1 MTFQVPKMGREPI
14 IGASMRQRVLLL
26 AADIDLRA
34 MIARELQSSGFAVEL
49 ASDCERAL
57 KLVAEDNFQNAIV
70 ALGAGAAILPTVRSL
85 NDAAQHLLVLAERA
99 DELALLQRSFPGIE
113 VLFLDRS
120 NEDVIVKRIG
130 EIVKLAGR
138 GRDAAS
144 PVGKVLRI
152 GSCTVDLAGHI
163 LVDAAGRETG
173 LTRAEAELLQELS
186 SNPRQILSRER
197 LRHAVTHRR
206 RNRFGEGAEPFDRSI
221 DMLVARLRRKIEPDP
236 KAPQFL
242 LTVAGVGYKLVARP
256 TSDAK
261 SPQAKPGEPERRQIT
276 ALCCSLVGAME
287 LALSFDPEDLSQVT
301 KSFHDAAAAAVTRL
315 GGTIAYVTPDQ
326 ILAIFGYPEAHEDD
340 AERAVNAGLDA
351 LANVGEIISP
361 RGDPLRS
368 RVGIATGLALASPT
382 EIVGGPSA
390 IATAVGAVAP
400 PGAILITAST
410 HRRLSSAFACD
421 ELEQY
426 AVAGLNAP
434 VAACRV
440 TARRAVK
447 SRFKATRS
455 KKDIQLVGRAHEFQE
470 LVALWQRANGGDGQ
484 VALISGEPGIGKS
497 HLCEFLLEQLTEQ
510 AHLTLRYQCS
520 PDHVNSP
527 FYPIISYI
535 EHAVGFEPSDTAEIK
550 VKKLKGALAQI
561 GKVTQ
566 EDVYLHAR
574 LLSVPIP
581 EPASLRGLTPR
592 RQKDLTI
599 AALIRYLQGIAYKQ
613 PVVIIFADAHWIDSS
628 TNELMDRVISSIK
641 AARILLLIEFRPE
654 FASQWLGGSHV
665 TVLHLERLGREQS
678 LAIVRQ
684 ETGGKKLP
692 QEVEDQIIDR
702 TDGVPLFI
710 EELTKTILES
720 GSIDEVANEYGAKA
734 PLESLTV
741 PTSLL
746 DSLTARLD
754 RIGTARNVAQI
765 GAVIGREFSG
775 ALLAAVAS
783 ESASSL
789 QASLA
794 RLTESGLVSAVGS
807 FPDETYAF
815 KHALVRDAAYETL
828 PRPRR
833 QSLHRRIAEAV
844 EHSFCFTAE
853 TQPELLAH
861 HLLQAGLV
869 TRAVEY
875 LQRAG
880 RRAIER
886 SANAEAIAHLT
897 RALEL
902 LRSIGD
908 AQHRSAQFRLEA
920 LLSQALIARYG
931 YAAQKTRDV
940 LLHASTLIEES
951 TEPAHKFTVLYG
963 LWASHYVGGE
973 AAKQRSSAAEFL
985 AAAERTG
992 DPATMCVG
1000 HRIIGTTQLTM
1011 GEFPDALRHLKQARA
1026 LYDSTGH
1033 TGYRHQFGQD
1043 IGASTLSYLSWA
1055 LWHVGCFEQ
1064 ASRTADDA
1072 IALAERLPHPHTL
1085 VYTICHARAFM
1096 DLFQRRFQGMRD
1108 YAGLVVAACTD
1119 NGLLHWVNCGEIF
1132 RGWATVCE
1140 GDVDRGIQLL
1150 NDGLAAWQHGGA
1162 RLWMPMFLMLQ
1173 AESYAKAGR
1182 PGAALKSID
1191 RAIASCESSGERW
1204 AMAEVLRSK
1213 AALLSH
1219 AGAAKRGEVE
1229 AILLASL
1236 DLGRRQG
1243 ARSWELRASCDLSR
1257 LWQRQ
1262 SRDIEAYRLLQSVY
1276 DQFTEGFDTKDL
1288 HDARRLLVNLGRKAA
1303 KTAKLAGSGRSAR
1316 VGKRRRPPSSAHR
1329 TERSRH

>member
-1 MTFQVPKMGREPI
+1 
-14 IGASMRQRVLLL
+14 MRPRVLLL
-26 AADIDLRA
+26 AGDIDLRA
-34 MIARELQSSGFAVEL
+34 RIARELQSSGFAVEL
-49 ASDCERAL
+49 ASDEKRAL
-57 KLVAEDNFQNAIV
+57 KLAAEGNFQKAIV
-70 ALGAGAAILPTVRSL
+70 AVGADAANLPTVLSL
-85 NDAAQHLLVLAERA
+85 NAAAQQVLVLAERA
-99 DELALLQRSFPGIE
+99 DDLALLHRSLPGTE
-113 VLFLDRS
+113 VLLLDRS
-120 NEDVIVKRIG
+120 NEEAVVKRIG

-144 PVGKVLRI
+144 PVGKILRI
-152 GSCTVDLAGHI
+152 GSCTVDLAGHV
-163 LVDAAGRETG
+163 LVNAAGRETN
-173 LTRAEAELLQELS
+173 LTRAEAELLQELAS
-186 SNPRQILSRER
+186 HPRGILSRER

-206 RNRFGEGAEPFDRSI
+206 RNRFDESAEPFDRSI
-221 DMLVARLRRKIEPDP
+221 DMLVARLRRKIEPDAE
-236 KAPQFL
+236 APQFL
-242 LTVAGVGYKLVARP
+242 LTVPGVGYKLIARP
-256 TSDAK
+256 ISGAESSQTK
-261 SPQAKPGEPERRQIT
+261 LGEPERRQIT
-276 ALCCSLVGAME
+276 ALCCSLVGAMD
-287 LALSFDPEDLSQVT
+287 LAIEFDPEDLSRVT
-301 KSFHDAAAAAVTRL
+301 RGFHDAAAAAVTRL

-368 RVGIATGLALASPT
+368 RVGIATGVALASPT

-426 AVAGLNAP
+426 AVAGLNVP

-470 LVALWQRANGGDGQ
+470 LVALWQRANCGDGQ

-497 HLCEFLLEQLTEQ
+497 HLCEFLLEQLAEQ

-535 EHAVGFEPSDTAEIK
+535 EHAMGFEPSDTAEIK
-550 VKKLKGALAQI
+550 LKKLKGALAQI

-574 LLSVPIP
+574 LLSVPTP
-581 EPASLRGLTPR
+581 ELASLRGLTPQ

-599 AALIRYLQGIAYKQ
+599 SVLIRYLQGIAHKQ
-613 PVVIIFADAHWIDSS
+613 PLVIIFADAHWIDSS
-628 TNELMDRVISSIK
+628 TNELVGQVISSIK

-654 FASQWLGGSHV
+654 FTPQWLGGSHV

-692 QEVEDQIIDR
+692 QKVEDQIIDR
-702 TDGVPLFI
+702 TDGIPLFI

-720 GSIDEVANEYGAKA
+720 GSIDEVANEYVANA

-746 DSLTARLD
+746 DLLIARLD
-754 RIGTARNVAQI
+754 RIGTARDVAQI
-765 GAVIGREFSG
+765 GAVVGREFSG

-794 RLTESGLVSAVGS
+794 RLTESGLVSTVGS
-807 FPDETYAF
+807 FPDETYTF

-828 PRPRR
+828 PRPKR
-833 QSLHRRIAEAV
+833 QSLHRRIAEAL
-844 EHSFCFTAE
+844 EQSFRFTAE

-880 RRAIER
+880 QRAIER
-886 SANAEAIAHLT
+886 SANAEAIAQLT

-902 LRSIGD
+902 LRSIDD
-908 AQHRSAQFRLEA
+908 ARHRSAQFRLEA
-920 LLSQALIARYG
+920 LLSQAMIARYG

-973 AAKQRSSAAEFL
+973 AAKQLSSAAEFL

-992 DPATMCVG
+992 DPATICVG
-1000 HRIIGTTQLTM
+1000 HRIVGTTRLTM
-1011 GEFPDALRHLKQARA
+1011 GEFPNALWHLKQARA
-1026 LYDSTGH
+1026 LYDTTRH
-1033 TGYRHQFGQD
+1033 IDYRHQFGQD

-1055 LWHVGCFEQ
+1055 LWHAGCFEQ

-1085 VYTICHARAFM
+1085 VYTICHARGFM

-1108 YAGLVVAACTD
+1108 YAGLVVSVCKD

-1132 RGWATVCE
+1132 NGWATVCE

-1150 NDGLAAWQHGGA
+1150 NDGLAAWQQGGA
-1162 RLWMPMFLMLQ
+1162 RLWMPMFLMLRAQ
-1173 AESYAKAGR
+1173 AYAKAGR
-1182 PGAALKSID
+1182 REASLRSID
-1191 RAIASCESSGERW
+1191 QAIASCESGGERW
-1204 AMAEVLRSK
+1204 AMAEVLRVK
-1213 AALLSH
+1213 AALLSR
-1219 AGAAKRGEVE
+1219 AGAAKHGEVE
-1229 AILLASL
+1229 GILLASV
-1236 DLGRRQG
+1236 DLARRQG
-1243 ARSWELRASCDLSR
+1243 AASWELRASSDLSR

-1262 SRDIEAYRLLQSVY
+1262 RRDKEAYKFLQSLY
-1276 DQFTEGFDTKDL
+1276 DQFTEGFDTPDL
-1288 HDARRLLVNLGRKAA
+1288 HDARKLLLNLRR
-1303 KTAKLAGSGRSAR
+1303 KTAKAARSDAGPPRSAR
-1316 VGKRRRPPSSAHR
+1316 FGKRSRPHSSAR
-1329 TERSRH
+1329 RSDHSRN

>member
-1 MTFQVPKMGREPI
+1 
-14 IGASMRQRVLLL
+14 MRPRVLVL

-34 MIARELQSSGFAVEL
+34 RIARELQSSGFAVEL
-49 ASDCERAL
+49 ASDDERAL
-57 KLVAEDNFQNAIV
+57 KLAAEGNLQKAIV
-70 ALGAGAAILPTVRSL
+70 ALGADAANLPTVLSL
-85 NDAAQHLLVLAERA
+85 NAAAQQVLVLAERA
-99 DELALLQRSFPGIE
+99 DDLALLHRSLPGTE
-113 VLFLDRS
+113 VLLLDRS
-120 NEDVIVKRIG
+120 NEEAVVKRIG
-130 EIVKLAGR
+130 EIVKLARR

-144 PVGKVLRI
+144 PVGQILRI
-152 GSCTVDLAGHI
+152 GSCTVDLAGHV
-163 LVDAAGRETG
+163 LVNAAGRETN
-173 LTRAEAELLQELS
+173 LTRAEAELLQELAS
-186 SNPRQILSRER
+186 HPREILSRER
-197 LRHAVTHRR
+197 LRHAVTQRG
-206 RNRFGEGAEPFDRSI
+206 RNHFGEGAEPFDRSI
-221 DMLVARLRRKIEPDP
+221 DMLVARLRRKIEPDA

-242 LTVAGVGYKLVARP
+242 LTVPGVGYKLIARP
-256 TSDAK
+256 ISDTE
-261 SPQAKPGEPERRQIT
+261 SSQARLGEPERRQIT
-276 ALCCSLVGAME
+276 ALCCNLVGAME
-287 LALSFDPEDLSQVT
+287 LTLAFDPEDLSRVT
-301 KSFHDAAAAAVTRL
+301 RSFHDAAAAAVTRL

-368 RVGIATGLALASPT
+368 RVGIATGVALASPT

-390 IATAVGAVAP
+390 IATAVSVAAP
-400 PGAILITAST
+400 PDAVLVTATT
-410 HRRLSSAFACD
+410 HRRLSGAFACD
-421 ELEQY
+421 KLEQY
-426 AVAGLNAP
+426 PIAGLDVP
-434 VAACRV
+434 ITACRV
-440 TARRAVK
+440 TAKRAVK
-447 SRFKATRS
+447 SRFRATRS
-455 KKDIQLVGRAHEFQE
+455 KKVVQLVGRGREFQE
-470 LVALWQRANGGDGQ
+470 LIALWQRANSGDGQ

-497 HLCEFLLEQLTEQ
+497 HLCEFLLAQLAEHG
-510 AHLTLRYQCS
+510 HLTLRYQCS
-520 PDHVNSP
+520 PHHVNSP
-527 FYPIISYI
+527 FYPVVSHL
-535 EHAVGFEPSDTAEIK
+535 EHAMGFEPSDTEEIK
-550 VKKLKGALAQI
+550 LKKLKRVLSQAGRVAP
-561 GKVTQ
+561 
-566 EDVYLHAR
+566 EDAYLYAR
-574 LLSVPIP
+574 LLSVPAP
-581 EPASLRGLTPR
+581 EPASLRGLTPQR
-592 RQKDLTI
+592 RKDLTI
-599 AALIRYLQGIAYKQ
+599 AAMIRHLQGVAYRQ
-613 PVVIIFADAHWIDSS
+613 PLVIVLADAHWIDSS
-628 TNELMDRVISSIK
+628 TNELVDQVISLLRTG
-641 AARILLLIEFRPE
+641 RILLLIEFRLE
-654 FASQWLGGSHV
+654 FTPQWFGESHV
-665 TVLHLERLGREQS
+665 TALHLERLGREES
-678 LAIVRQ
+678 LAIIRQ

-720 GSIDEVANEYGAKA
+720 GSIDEVANEYVANA

-741 PTSLL
+741 PASLL

-754 RIGTARNVAQI
+754 RIGTAREVAQV

-794 RLTESGLVSAVGS
+794 RLTESGLVAAAGS
-807 FPDETYAF
+807 FPDETYTF
-815 KHALVRDAAYETL
+815 KHALLRDAAYETL
-828 PRPRR
+828 PRAKR
-833 QSLHRRIAEAV
+833 QSLHHRIAEAL
-844 EHSFCFTAE
+844 EHGFRFTAE

-861 HLLQAGLV
+861 HLLQAGFV

-886 SANAEAIAHLT
+886 SANTEAIAHLT

-902 LRSIGD
+902 LRSSDD
-908 AQHRSAQFRLEA
+908 AQLKRAQFRLEA
-920 LLSQALIARYG
+920 LLSHAMIARYG
-931 YAAQKTRDV
+931 YAAQKTRNV
-940 LLHASTLIEES
+940 LLHASALIEES
-951 TEPAHKFTVLYG
+951 TEPSDKFAVLYG
-963 LWASHYVGGE
+963 LWASHYVGGD

-1011 GEFPDALRHLKQARA
+1011 GEFPDALRHLKQAKA

-1055 LWHVGCFEQ
+1055 LWHGGYFEQ
-1064 ASRTADDA
+1064 ASRTAADA

-1108 YAGLVVAACTD
+1108 YAGLVVSACTD

-1191 RAIASCESSGERW
+1191 RAIATCESSGERC

-1213 AALLSH
+1213 AALLS
-1219 AGAAKRGEVE
+1219 GAAKRGEVE
-1229 AILLASL
+1229 ATLLASL
-1236 DLGRRQG
+1236 DLARRQG
-1243 ARSWELRASCDLSR
+1243 ACSWELRASCDLSR
-1257 LWQRQ
+1257 FWQRQ
-1262 SRDIEAYRLLQSVY
+1262 SRHKAAYELLRSVY
-1276 DQFTEGFDTKDL
+1276 DQFTEGFDTPDL
-1288 HDARRLLVNLGRKAA
+1288 RDARKLLLNLRR
-1303 KTAKLAGSGRSAR
+1303 KTAKAPRNDAGPTE
-1316 VGKRRRPPSSAHR
+1316 KRKI
-1329 TERSRH
+1329 

>member
-1 MTFQVPKMGREPI
+1 MAFQVPKLGEPVTRNT
-14 IGASMRQRVLLL
+14 MRPRVLLL
-26 AADIDLRA
+26 AEDVDLRA
-34 MIARELQSSGFAVEL
+34 RIARELHSSGFAVEL
-49 ASDCERAL
+49 ASDDERAL
-57 KLVAEDNFQNAIV
+57 ELAAKSSFLKAIV
-70 ALGAGAAILPTVRSL
+70 ALGAGAANLPTALSL
-85 NDAAQHLLVLAERA
+85 SDAAQQVLVLAERA
-99 DELALLQRSFPGIE
+99 DDLALLHHSFPGME
-113 VLFLDRS
+113 VLLLDRS
-120 NEDVIVKRIG
+120 NEEAVVKRIG

-144 PVGKVLRI
+144 PLSKILRI
-152 GSCTVDLAGHI
+152 GSCTVNLAGHV
-163 LVDAAGRETG
+163 LVDAAGRETS
-173 LTRAEAELLQELS
+173 LTRAEAELLQELAS
-186 SNPRQILSRER
+186 HPREILSRER
-197 LRHAVTHRR
+197 LRHAVTHRG
-206 RNRFGEGAEPFDRSI
+206 RNRFDESVEPFDRSI
-221 DMLVARLRRKIEPDP
+221 DMLVARLRRKIEPDA

-242 LTVAGVGYKLVARP
+242 LTVPGVGYKLIARP
-256 TSDAK
+256 ISDAE
-261 SPQAKPGEPERRQIT
+261 SSQAKPGEPERRQIT

-287 LALSFDPEDLSQVT
+287 FALGFDPEDLSRISR
-301 KSFHDAAAAAVTRL
+301 SFHDAAAAAVTRL

-326 ILAIFGYPEAHEDD
+326 ILAIFGYPGAHEDG
-340 AERAVNAGLDA
+340 AERAVKAGLDA

-361 RGDPLRS
+361 RGDALRS

-390 IATAVGAVAP
+390 IATAVCAVAP
-400 PGAILITAST
+400 PDAVLVTAST

-421 ELEQY
+421 KLEEY
-426 AVAGLNAP
+426 PLAGLN
-434 VAACRV
+434 VSVTACRV
-440 TARRAVK
+440 TAKREVK
-447 SRFKATRS
+447 SRFRATRS
-455 KKDIQLVGRAHEFQE
+455 KKVVQLVGRARELQE
-470 LVALWQRANGGDGQ
+470 LIALWQRAKGGRGQ

-510 AHLTLRYQCS
+510 RHLTLRYQCS
-520 PDHVNSP
+520 PHHVNSP
-527 FYPIISYI
+527 FYPVISHL
-535 EHAVGFEPSDTAEIK
+535 EHAMGFEPSDTAEIK
-550 VKKLKGALAQI
+550 LKKLKGTLLQA

-566 EDVYLHAR
+566 EDVYLYAR
-574 LLSVPIP
+574 LLSVPTP
-581 EPASLRGLTPR
+581 EPASLRGLTPQ

-599 AALIRYLQGIAYKQ
+599 AAMIRHLQGVSHKQ
-613 PVVIIFADAHWIDSS
+613 PLVIVLADAHWIDSS
-628 TNELMDRVISSIK
+628 TNELVGRIISLLRT
-641 AARILLLIEFRPE
+641 AHTLLLIEFRPE
-654 FASQWLGGSHV
+654 FTPQWLGDGHV

-678 LAIVRQ
+678 LAIIRQ

-692 QEVEDQIIDR
+692 QEVEDQITDKA
-702 TDGVPLFI
+702 DGVPLFI

-720 GSIDEVANEYGAKA
+720 GSIDEAANEYVANA

-754 RIGTARNVAQI
+754 RIGTARDVAQI

-775 ALLAAVAS
+775 ALLAAVAP

-789 QASLA
+789 QASLV
-794 RLTESGLVSAVGS
+794 RLTDSGLVSAAGS
-807 FPDETYAF
+807 FPDETYTF

-828 PRPRR
+828 PRAKR
-833 QSLHRRIAEAV
+833 QSLHRRIAETL
-844 EHSFCFTAE
+844 EHSFRFTAE

-869 TRAVEY
+869 TRTVEY

-886 SANAEAIAHLT
+886 SANAEAIAHLM

-902 LRSIGD
+902 LRSSD
-908 AQHRSAQFRLEA
+908 DTQHKNARFRLEA
-920 LLSQALIARYG
+920 LLSQAMIARYG

-940 LLHASTLIEES
+940 LLHASTLIEET
-951 TEPAHKFTVLYG
+951 TEPSDKFAVLYG

-992 DPATMCVG
+992 DPATRCVG
-1000 HRIIGTTQLTM
+1000 HRIVGTTQLTM

-1026 LYDSTGH
+1026 LHDSTRH
-1033 TGYRHQFGQD
+1033 TGYRHQYGQD

-1055 LWHVGCFEQ
+1055 LWHAGLFEQ

-1072 IALAERLPHPHTL
+1072 IALAETLPHPHTL
-1085 VYTICHARAFM
+1085 VYTICHARGFM

-1108 YAGLVVAACTD
+1108 YAGLVVSVCID
-1119 NGLLHWVNCGEIF
+1119 NGLLHWANCGAIF
-1132 RGWATVCE
+1132 NAWATVCE
-1140 GDVDRGIQLL
+1140 GDADRGIQLL
-1150 NDGLAAWQHGGA
+1150 NDGLAAWQQGGA

-1173 AESYAKAGR
+1173 AQAYAKAAR
-1182 PGAALKSID
+1182 PEASLRSID
-1191 RAIASCESSGERW
+1191 QAIASCENSGERW

-1236 DLGRRQG
+1236 DLARLQG

-1262 SRDIEAYRLLQSVY
+1262 RRDKEAYKLLQSVY
-1276 DQFTEGFDTKDL
+1276 DQFTEGFDTPDL
-1288 HDARRLLVNLGRKAA
+1288 HDARNLLLNLRR
-1303 KTAKLAGSGRSAR
+1303 KTAKAARSDAGPPRSAR
-1316 VGKRRRPPSSAHR
+1316 FGKRSRPRSSAR
-1329 TERSRH
+1329 RSDHSRN